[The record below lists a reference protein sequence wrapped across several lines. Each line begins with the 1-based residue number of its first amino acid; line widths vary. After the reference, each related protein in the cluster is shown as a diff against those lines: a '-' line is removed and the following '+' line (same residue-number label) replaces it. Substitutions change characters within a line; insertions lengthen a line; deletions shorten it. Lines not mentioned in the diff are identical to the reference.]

1 MILLCKPNAAPRH
14 RRDDAGFTLVEVLVV
29 LVLLGL
35 ILGLVAPRA
44 LDFLSRG
51 QAQAAKLQI
60 TSLGSNLDLY
70 RLDVGRYPTQDE
82 GLAAL
87 IARPAGLQR
96 WNGPYL
102 DGKAVP
108 PDPWGHTYHYR
119 SPGRDGRRYDLYSLG
134 ADGAEGG
141 EGQDADI
148 GNW

>member
-1 MILLCKPNAAPRH
+1 MDMTLRFKLPARTRADQR
-14 RRDDAGFTLVEVLVV
+14 GFTLIEVLVV

-44 LDFLSRG
+44 LDFLGRG
-51 QAQAAKLQI
+51 QSQAAKLQI
-60 TSLGSNLDLY
+60 TSLGTNLDLF

-102 DGKAVP
+102 DGTAVP
-108 PDPWGHTYHYR
+108 QDPWGHSYQYR
-119 SPGRDGRRYDLYSLG
+119 TPGGEGRRYDLLSLG
-134 ADGAEGG
+134 ADGREGG